1 MVTSA
6 YVGRDA
12 RLLKAGVEIGLGRN
26 MSVSADAD
34 SIEIYSN
41 DKLTPEITAGG
52 KQTFKWSMERLF
64 TDKTWMDL
72 LIAGTAFDL
81 IFAPAGSPLGST
93 KWETW
98 SDCKVLHV
106 ERKGGETDGI
116 LENVSGEATGVTPKP
131 A

>member
-12 RLLKAGVEIGLGRN
+12 RLLKAGQPIGLGRN
-26 MSVSADAD
+26 ISVSADAE
-34 SIEIYSN
+34 SIKIYSN
-41 DKLTPEITAGG
+41 DKLTPEITAAG
-52 KQTFKWSMERLF
+52 KQTFKWGMERLY
-64 TDKTWMDL
+64 TDATWITL
-72 LIAGTAFDL
+72 LQNGTSFDL
-81 IFAPAGSPLGST
+81 IFAPEGSPLGSS

-98 SDCKVLHV
+98 KDCVVLHV

-116 LENVSGEATGVTPKP
+116 LENVSGEATGVTFPP